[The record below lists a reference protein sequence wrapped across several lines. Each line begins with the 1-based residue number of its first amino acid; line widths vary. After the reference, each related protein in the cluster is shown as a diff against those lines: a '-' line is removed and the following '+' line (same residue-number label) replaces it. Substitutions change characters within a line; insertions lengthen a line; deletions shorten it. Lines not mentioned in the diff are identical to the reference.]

1 MGRWVITM
9 KASLKNLFF
18 LHCCLWFW
26 GKNLFSDVDTGTC
39 KIMLALFLAVKIL
52 VGLD

>member
-1 MGRWVITM
+1 M
-9 KASLKNLFF
+9 KASLKNLCFCIVVPDF
-18 LHCCLWFW
+18 EEKTF
-26 GKNLFSDVDTGTC
+26 FSDVDTGTC